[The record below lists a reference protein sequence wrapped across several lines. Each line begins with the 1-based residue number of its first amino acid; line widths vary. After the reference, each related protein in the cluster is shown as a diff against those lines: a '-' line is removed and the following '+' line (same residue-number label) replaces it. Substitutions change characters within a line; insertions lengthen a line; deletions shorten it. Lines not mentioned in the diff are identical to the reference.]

1 MEIVE
6 IQKSDLNALGSLYE
20 QLIDKRTNYDKLF
33 ENYEALIDNGQYFL
47 LGAKADGKLL
57 GSLMGIKCFDLVGE
71 CYPFMVVENVIVSE
85 GHRGMGI
92 GRKLF
97 ESIEQ
102 IAIENN
108 CSYIFFVSSDY
119 RDGAHKFYESIGY
132 TKDKVRGFK
141 KFLKADA
148 F

>member
-1 MEIVE
+1 MEIVY
-6 IQKSDLNALGSLYE
+6 IQESDLHELGTLYE
-20 QLIDKRTNYDKLF
+20 ELIDKKTNFEKLL
-33 ENYEALIDNGQYFL
+33 ENYENLIDNGQYFL
-47 LGAKADGKLL
+47 IGAKSEGKLV
-57 GSLMGIKCFDLVGE
+57 GSLMGIKCYDLVGE

-85 GHRGMGI
+85 SQRGMGI

-97 ESIEQ
+97 ERIEE
-102 IAIENN
+102 IATEND